1 MGLTVTGVVN
11 SAEEAIAHAKETSP
25 DLVLLDIHLK
35 GAVDGIAAASTIR
48 ERFGIPTVYLAS
60 HSDDVTVQP
69 ADDTYPSAYLL
80 KPVTQ
85 KELEIT
91 LRTALQHH
99 PMERRLSEHMEVA
112 AAAHPP
118 RFCPSRYSPSPA
130 PGRSEASP
138 ISSES
143 SPSNQAIQKQLQKIL
158 SSRTLIQS
166 KRLVR
171 FLSFIVDKGL
181 KGEGRDLNEY
191 LIGVE
196 AYER

>member
-25 DLVLLDIHLK
+25 GLVLIDIHLK

-60 HSDDVTVQP
+60 LSDDVAVQP

-91 LRTALQHH
+91 LHTAGQHH
-99 PMERRLSEHMEVA
+99 PTERRLQVGVLSEHIDVA

-118 RFCPSRYSPSPA
+118 RFGPSRYSPSPS

-143 SPSNQAIQKQLQKIL
+143 S
-158 SSRTLIQS
+158 
-166 KRLVR
+166 
-171 FLSFIVDKGL
+171 
-181 KGEGRDLNEY
+181 
-191 LIGVE
+191 
-196 AYER
+196 